1 MIAIDTNILI
11 YACDQADPRRQK
23 IALDLIADTQ
33 DGVLLWQV
41 ACEFLAASRKLNKQ
55 GFSPAHAWNR
65 LGEFRDLLPLVLP
78 TDGNLIRAKEF
89 HLTRGVSVW
98 DAVILAACVEAG
110 VEILYSEDLPGFEDF
125 GGVRVITPFN
135 K

>member
-41 ACEFLAASRKLNKQ
+41 ACEFLAASRKLDKQ
-55 GFSPAHAWNR
+55 GFTPARVESPR
-65 LGEFRDLLPLVLP
+65 RVPG
-78 TDGNLIRAKEF
+78 
-89 HLTRGVSVW
+89 SS
-98 DAVILAACVEAG
+98 AACPA
-110 VEILYSEDLPGFEDF
+110 Y
-125 GGVRVITPFN
+125 R
-135 K
+135 